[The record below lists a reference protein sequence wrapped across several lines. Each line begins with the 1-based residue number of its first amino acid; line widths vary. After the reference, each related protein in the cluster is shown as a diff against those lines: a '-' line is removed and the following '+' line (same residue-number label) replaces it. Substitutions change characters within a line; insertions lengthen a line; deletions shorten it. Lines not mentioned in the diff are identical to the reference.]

1 MTQIKQNI
9 FKYKYRGKSKR
20 KITKHLNFRISGQ
33 YIPQISQAINRAKN
47 QAIAVRTPQD
57 FLSMFDTFATLCMKR
72 LMKILYFSLFNSN
85 LKYIV
90 RYEDKTKIKN

>member
-1 MTQIKQNI
+1 MIQIKQNI

-47 QAIAVRTPQD
+47 QAIAV
-57 FLSMFDTFATLCMKR
+57 
-72 LMKILYFSLFNSN
+72 
-85 LKYIV
+85 
-90 RYEDKTKIKN
+90 